1 MQGSQMFTRLT
12 PMAISLLMCI
22 LLALVLFSEPQLL
35 PAGEQQ
41 ALTAADLIK
50 ERFTSEDA
58 RSWVT
63 TGGDSVYSYD
73 MAAVFYRKRD
83 FQPAWAGSDSRF
95 AQADALISAIH
106 EADLEGLSPEYYHIE
121 AIEALLAALRTR
133 IGNNLIPD
141 PAMVADLDVLLTDTF
156 LLLSCHLSNGCINP
170 IMLKAEWFA
179 HNEKMDVTA
188 VLEKS
193 LEENRIKEALSDL
206 TPKEKLYTRLRQGL
220 ARYRQLA
227 ARYPEWPEIPFV
239 RPPLKKDM
247 CDKRIAAIRQRLAVL
262 GDLPAGENMG
272 DEFFDA
278 GLVKGILSFQKR
290 HGLDAD
296 GVIGAQTFSALN
308 VSPAKRVRQIE
319 INLERLR
326 WSFKNPGQRY
336 LLVNIANFALD
347 VVDEGTTVLT
357 MPVVVGK
364 PFWNT
369 PVFSR
374 KMSYLVLNPP
384 WNIPRSIAVE
394 EILPKV
400 RKDRYYLLKNNIRVL
415 QNGKTIDGK
424 KLQAIEW
431 SRLSIDYFPY
441 QLRQDPGP
449 LNPLG
454 SIKFIFPNQFDVYLH
469 DSPNKGLFQRNVR
482 AFSHGCIRIEKPVE
496 LAVYLLRGSKKWT
509 SEQILA
515 AITEGKEQTVNL
527 PQPVPVHLIYLTAW
541 VDDNNILQFRNDIYG
556 RDVILDESLPGSPFP
571 LKSENNTKAP

>member
-1 MQGSQMFTRLT
+1 MFTRLT
-12 PMAISLLMCI
+12 PMNLSLLMCT
-22 LLALVLFSEPQLL
+22 LLALVLFSKPQLL
-35 PAGEQQ
+35 PAEEQQ

-95 AQADALISAIH
+95 AQADDLLSAIRQAH
-106 EADLEGLSPEYYHIE
+106 EEGLPPEYYHIK
-121 AIEALLAALRTR
+121 AIETLLAALRTR
-133 IGNNLIPD
+133 LGNNLIPD

-193 LEENRIKEALSDL
+193 LAENRIKETLSDL
-206 TPKEKLYTRLRQGL
+206 TPKEKLYTRLRQAL
-220 ARYRQLA
+220 AQYRQLA
-227 ARYPEWPEIPFV
+227 ALYAEWPEIPFA

-247 CDKRIAAIRQRLAVL
+247 CDKWIPAIRQRLAVL
-262 GDLPAGENMG
+262 GDLPAGENLG
-272 DEFFDA
+272 DQLYDTA
-278 GLVKGILSFQKR
+278 LARAVISFQKR

-296 GVIGAQTFSALN
+296 GVIGAQTFSAFN

-326 WSFKNPGQRY
+326 WSFRNPGKRY
-336 LLVNIANFALD
+336 LLVNIANFTLD
-347 VVDEGTTVLT
+347 VIEEGETVMT

-364 PFWNT
+364 PFWDT

-374 KMSYLVLNPP
+374 KMNYLVLNPT

-400 RKDRYYLLKNNIRVL
+400 RRDHHYLLKNNIKML
-415 QNGKTIDGK
+415 QNGKPIDGN
-424 KLQAIEW
+424 KLQSIEW
-431 SRLSIDYFPY
+431 SRLSIDNFPY

-449 LNPLG
+449 QNPLG
-454 SIKFIFPNQFDVYLH
+454 RIKFMFPNQFDVYLH

-496 LAVYLLRGSKKWT
+496 LAIYLLRDSKKWT

-515 AITEGKEQTVNL
+515 AIKEGKEQIASL
-527 PQPVPVHLIYLTAW
+527 PQPVPVHLLYLTAW
-541 VDDNNILQFRNDIYG
+541 VDDNNIPQFRNDIYG
-556 RDVILDESLPGSPFP
+556 RDIMLDESLPGNP
-571 LKSENNTKAP
+571 LQAKGENNTKAP

>member
-1 MQGSQMFTRLT
+1 MFTRHAR
-12 PMAISLLMCI
+12 MIISLLMCS
-22 LLALVLFSEPQLL
+22 LLTQVLFSASQLL
-35 PAGEQQ
+35 AGEQQ

-58 RSWVT
+58 RSRMT
-63 TGGDSVYSYD
+63 SGEESVYSFD

-83 FQPAWAGSDSRF
+83 FQPAWTGSDSRF
-95 AQADALISAIH
+95 PQADALVSAIQKA
-106 EADLEGLSPEYYHIE
+106 ELEGLPPEYYHIKT
-121 AIEALLAALRTR
+121 IALLLGQLRAR
-133 IGNNLIPD
+133 PENNGPD
-141 PAMVADLDVLLTDTF
+141 SAMVADLDVLLTDSF

-193 LEENRIKEALSDL
+193 LQENRIKESLSDL
-206 TPKEKLYTRLRQGL
+206 TPKEKLYTRLRQAL
-220 ARYRQLA
+220 AHYRLLA
-227 ARYPEWPEIPFV
+227 AQHKEWPMIAAS

-247 CDKRIAAIRQRLAVL
+247 HDKKIPAIRQRLAIL
-262 GDLPAGENMG
+262 GDLTAGENMG
-272 DEFFDA
+272 DELFDA
-278 GLVKGILSFQKR
+278 GLVRAIVSFQKR

-296 GVIGAQTFSALN
+296 GVIGAQTFGALN

-326 WSFKNPGQRY
+326 WSFRNPGKRY

-347 VVDEGTTVLT
+347 VVEEGTTVLT

-374 KMSYLVLNPP
+374 KMRYLVLNPP
-384 WNIPRSIAVE
+384 WNIPRTIAVE

-400 RKDRYYLLKNNIRVL
+400 RKDRHYLLKNNIRVL
-415 QNGKTIDGK
+415 QYGNIIEDK
-424 KLQAIEW
+424 KLQAIAW
-431 SRLSIDYFPY
+431 SRLNIDYFPY

-469 DSPNKGLFQRNVR
+469 DSPHKGLFQRNVR
-482 AFSHGCIRIEKPVE
+482 ALSHGCIRIEKPVE
-496 LAVYLLRGSKKWT
+496 LAVYLLRDSKKWT
-509 SEQILA
+509 REQILA

-541 VDDNNILQFRNDIYG
+541 VDDNNILQFRDDIYG
-556 RDVILDESLPGSPFP
+556 RDVMLDESLPASPLP
-571 LKSENNTKAP
+571 PRSENSTKAP

>member
-1 MQGSQMFTRLT
+1 MFTRHAR
-12 PMAISLLMCI
+12 MIMSLLMCS
-22 LLALVLFSEPQLL
+22 LLTQVLFSAVQLSRAEEP
-35 PAGEQQ
+35 Q
-41 ALTAADLIK
+41 ALTATDLIK
-50 ERFTSEDA
+50 ERFTNEDA

-63 TGGDSVYSYD
+63 AGEESVYSFD

-83 FQPAWAGSDSRF
+83 FQPAWTGSDNRF
-95 AQADALISAIH
+95 PQADALLSAIH
-106 EADLEGLSPEYYHIE
+106 EADLEGLPPEYYHIK
-121 AIEALLAALRTR
+121 AIALLLGQLRAR
-133 IGNNLIPD
+133 PENSDPD

-179 HNEKMDVTA
+179 HNEKKDVTA

-193 LEENRIKEALSDL
+193 LRQNRIKETLSDL

-220 ARYRQLA
+220 AQYRLLA
-227 ARYPEWPEIPFV
+227 TQNKEWPLIAPAKPPF
-239 RPPLKKDM
+239 KQGTH
-247 CDKRIAAIRQRLAVL
+247 DKRIPAIRQRLAIL

-272 DEFFDA
+272 DELFDA
-278 GLVKGILSFQKR
+278 GLAKAVLSFQKR

-296 GVIGAQTFSALN
+296 GVIGAQTFGALN

-326 WSFKNPGQRY
+326 WSFRNPGKRY

-374 KMSYLVLNPP
+374 KMSYVVLNPS

-394 EILPKV
+394 EILPKI
-400 RKDRYYLLKNNIRVL
+400 RKDHQYLFKNNIRVL
-415 QNGKTIDGK
+415 QNGNTIDDK
-424 KLQAIEW
+424 KLQSIAW
-431 SRLSIDYFPY
+431 SRLNIDYFPY

-449 LNPLG
+449 RNPLG

-469 DSPNKGLFQRNVR
+469 DSPHKGLFQRNVR

-496 LAVYLLRGSKKWT
+496 LAVYLLRDSKKWT
-509 SEQILA
+509 REQILA
-515 AITEGKEQTVNL
+515 AIKEGNEQTVNL

-541 VDDNNILQFRNDIYG
+541 VDDNNILQFRDDIYG
-556 RDVILDESLPGSPFP
+556 RDIMLDESLPINPP
-571 LKSENNTKAP
+571 TKNENNAKAP